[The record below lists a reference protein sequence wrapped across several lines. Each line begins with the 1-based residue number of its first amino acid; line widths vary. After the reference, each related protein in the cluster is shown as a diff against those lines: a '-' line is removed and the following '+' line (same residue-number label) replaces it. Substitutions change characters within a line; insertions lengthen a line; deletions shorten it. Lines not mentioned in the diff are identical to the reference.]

1 MTLRAAPAQI
11 INPERATE
19 AILTPA
25 PVHYHRCAGQAGGGE
40 AGGGEAEA
48 AGTACSVQNMSLGK

>member
-1 MTLRAAPAQI
+1 MTLWAAPAQI

-25 PVHYHRCAGQAGGGE
+25 PVHYHRCAGQAGGGQ
-40 AGGGEAEA
+40 AEA